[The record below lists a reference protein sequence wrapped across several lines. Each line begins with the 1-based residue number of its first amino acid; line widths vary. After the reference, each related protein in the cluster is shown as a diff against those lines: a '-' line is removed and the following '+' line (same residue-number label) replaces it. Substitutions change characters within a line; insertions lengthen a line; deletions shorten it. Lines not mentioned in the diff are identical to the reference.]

1 MRCAA
6 CGLIVQPERGWCLSS
21 CTEHVYHLRCN
32 PFPAELTTNAST
44 ERLDAERNNPTDS
57 LRADS
62 AGGPAKGNLTN
73 DSSSGFKG
81 ADVTAHAAS
90 ASRDADFASCVHVV
104 CPLSD
109 TVVPAGTYTQRTD
122 ATAADQHRDVQ
133 SLDCC
138 ALGPATTN
146 RQLVMSCNQEP
157 CGVCQER
164 HKTIVCFRKV
174 VQQCTDHLKADP
186 ANVSVALLLDKYMNW
201 PHNIRNP
208 HWIMWAKMELAQLV
222 LLDPCVHVNDDNTVC
237 YYLMDAVH
245 ALSEQVPRDG
255 RLYNVEDFESHVNL
269 HDLRVALR
277 DPKVCK
283 KYCLVYK
290 DGRIRKATR
299 YGCCSKSN
307 LVEVL
312 KYLYPQGVED
322 STLYV
327 EHDDVAEWL
336 GDTRVFLRM
345 QGNRPGSRYVFF
357 YVPPRFS
364 EIAQVVHRILG
375 PSCAIFFEA
384 LLDRSPCIVQNVLPN
399 VDYNTVMHY
408 VIDLR
413 RSHFIVSKAWSV
425 GASEVIAVNYKH
437 IRKHYKNAFDVDF
450 DAATVEEAMFTD
462 RPLAIKPAH
471 HKPTGCLLL
480 KVPAP
485 RHQSHTRP
493 LARRRRGKLW
503 GTRKRRR

>member
-6 CGLIVQPERGWCLSS
+6 CGLIMQPERGWCLSS
-21 CTEHVYHLRCN
+21 CTEHVYHLQCS
-32 PFPAELTTNAST
+32 PFPAKLTTNAVAV
-44 ERLDAERNNPTDS
+44 RPDAARDCHRSRT
-57 LRADS
+57 
-62 AGGPAKGNLTN
+62 AGGSVVGLRSNE
-73 DSSSGFKG
+73 D
-81 ADVTAHAAS
+81 TARPVL
-90 ASRDADFASCVHVV
+90 ASRDADFAMCVHVT
-104 CPLSD
+104 CPVSD
-109 TVVPAGTYTQRTD
+109 TVVPVSTNT
-122 ATAADQHRDVQ
+122 HRDGGTEAVHQHPNVQ

-164 HKTIVCFRKV
+164 HKTVVCFRKV
-174 VQQCTDHLKADP
+174 VQQCINHLKADP
-186 ANVSVALLLDKYMNW
+186 TNVPVALLLDKYMKW

-208 HWIMWAKMELAQLV
+208 HWIMWAKMELARLV
-222 LLDPCVHVNDDNTVC
+222 LLDPCVHVDNDNTVC

-245 ALSEQVPRDG
+245 TLSEQVPRDG
-255 RLYNVEDFESHVNL
+255 RLYSVEDFESHVNS
-269 HDLRVALR
+269 HDLRVVLR

-336 GDTRVFLRM
+336 SDTRVFLRM

-364 EIAQVVHRILG
+364 EIAQVVNKILG

-413 RSHFIVSKAWSV
+413 RSDFIVSKAWSA

-450 DAATVEEAMFTD
+450 DAATVEESMFTD

-485 RHQSHTRP
+485 KHQSHTRP
-493 LARRRRGKLW
+493 LARKRRGKLW